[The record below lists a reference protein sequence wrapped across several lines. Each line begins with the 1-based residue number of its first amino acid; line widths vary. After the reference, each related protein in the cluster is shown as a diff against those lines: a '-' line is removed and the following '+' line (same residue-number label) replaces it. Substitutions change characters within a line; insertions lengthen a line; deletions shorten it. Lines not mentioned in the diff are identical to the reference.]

1 MVLKVR
7 FPDQQHQH
15 HLEKD
20 IVNQKFW
27 GGSQRP
33 VFLQAFQVCLMLAA
47 VEEPRS
53 QKYNRIS
60 QTFNETL
67 LNQEVRAVSKFRIGI
82 FKNAF

>member
-1 MVLKVR
+1 MVLKVW
-7 FPDQQHQH
+7 FPNQQHQH

-27 GGSQRP
+27 RGSQRS
-33 VFLQAFQVCLMLAA
+33 VFLQAFQMCLMLAE

-53 QKYNRIS
+53 QKYNHIS
-60 QTFNETL
+60 QTFSETL
-67 LNQEVRAVSKFRIGI
+67 LNQEVRAVSKFSIGI